1 MRVEPLD
8 EERLVD
14 FVRYCLRHRKDVDE
28 SFLYDEDLNAFRPG
42 DENPTY
48 VLVDVRGELVGAAS
62 LILDEYR
69 RRARAGRFRILH
81 SEVASPE
88 AHQALMQAM
97 LRHTEGLDRLFVFVP
112 LANKSQ
118 TEMVQGLGFSVER
131 YAFAF
136 ARGDLEIPHVVFP
149 EGYEVRPFVSG
160 RDEESWCEV
169 RNAAFATLKGSET
182 PMTPGMVAELASRE
196 SSLEGEMLIL
206 FHGQRPVGVVRCA
219 PDELDGSPAME
230 IAPLAI
236 IPEYQTPWLTLLLV
250 PCYVASRLALSA

>member
-28 SFLYDEDLNAFRPG
+28 SFLYDEDLTAFRPG

-97 LRHTEGLDRLFVFVP
+97 LRHTEGLDRLFVSFRSPTRVRP
-112 LANKSQ
+112 RWSKGF
-118 TEMVQGLGFSVER
+118 GLSVER

-136 ARGDLEIPHVVFP
+136 GEGKSWRFPRRLPRGLR
-149 EGYEVRPFVSG
+149 GRPFVP
-160 RDEESWCEV
+160 E
-169 RNAAFATLKGSET
+169 
-182 PMTPGMVAELASRE
+182 GMRSR
-196 SSLEGEMLIL
+196 
-206 FHGQRPVGVVRCA
+206 V
-219 PDELDGSPAME
+219 
-230 IAPLAI
+230 
-236 IPEYQTPWLTLLLV
+236 
-250 PCYVASRLALSA
+250 